1 MSGAAFDRLL
11 SRLDPEERKRIHE
24 MAIAYGLSFDDP
36 SWVPFA
42 ITQMTLD
49 ELKVQVEEVAQE
61 IENAADHTLRKIG
74 NKVQAVSAQ
83 VQAMAEAQSAA
94 SRRHQEILRALEQE
108 SIAYYQTLLADLSAQ
123 SIGRLVEEGAIGIAS
138 DVSQE
143 LTGEH
148 GMLARS
154 AVAHATAL
162 EQARQRFVASVDAA
176 VLKVD
181 DAGKK
186 VAASMRR
193 GVRNT
198 VLLAM
203 SAIMLCALAIP
214 GFLVFW
220 SGYQLCPD
228 VPALGS
234 YSAPERPARP
244 HK

>member
-49 ELKVQVEEVAQE
+49 ELKAQVEEVAQE

-74 NKVQAVSAQ
+74 NKVQTVSAL
-83 VQAMAEAQSAA
+83 VQAMADAQSAA
-94 SRRHQEILRALEQE
+94 SRRHQETLRALEQE
-108 SIAYYQTLLADLSAQ
+108 SIANYQRLLAELSTEE
-123 SIGRLVEEGAIGIAS
+123 IGRLIETVTNDIVR
-138 DVSQE
+138 DVSQQ

-162 EQARQRFVASVDAA
+162 DQARQRFVASVDAA
-176 VLKVD
+176 VLQVD
-181 DAGKK
+181 DAGKT
-186 VAASMRR
+186 VAASIRW
-193 GVRNT
+193 GVRHT
-198 VLLAM
+198 GLLAM
-203 SAIMLCALAIP
+203 GAIMLCALAIP
-214 GFLVFW
+214 GFVVFG
-220 SGYQLCPD
+220 SGYQLSAD

-234 YSAPERPARP
+234 CSTPQRPIRQQ
-244 HK
+244 K